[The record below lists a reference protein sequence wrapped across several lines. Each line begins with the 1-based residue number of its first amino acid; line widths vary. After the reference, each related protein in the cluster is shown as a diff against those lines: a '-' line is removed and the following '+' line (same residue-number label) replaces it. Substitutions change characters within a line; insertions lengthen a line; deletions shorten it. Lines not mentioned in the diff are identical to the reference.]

1 MLIDHPE
8 IQPVL
13 AYLVQ
18 TAIEHIGIPTALDWR
33 RKAQKIWSLTQRGN
47 VGPVS
52 LPSTLIPSPIRPRA
66 AQYLFLGRPWGNL
79 ALPSPTMGPTL
90 PGVGP
95 TNDDDLSLFDI
106 HEPSPTDEEAMA
118 QVLARVQELK
128 GENHDLRDTI
138 NNLSTLNSTMQT
150 DFETREYSLN
160 VEMELLTKTV
170 VHLEGLLRQTRR
182 MFFFLTRQD

>member
-1 MLIDHPE
+1 
-8 IQPVL
+8 
-13 AYLVQ
+13 
-18 TAIEHIGIPTALDWR
+18 
-33 RKAQKIWSLTQRGN
+33 
-47 VGPVS
+47 
-52 LPSTLIPSPIRPRA
+52 
-66 AQYLFLGRPWGNL
+66 
-79 ALPSPTMGPTL
+79 MGPTL

-128 GENHDLRDTI
+128 GENHDLCDTI